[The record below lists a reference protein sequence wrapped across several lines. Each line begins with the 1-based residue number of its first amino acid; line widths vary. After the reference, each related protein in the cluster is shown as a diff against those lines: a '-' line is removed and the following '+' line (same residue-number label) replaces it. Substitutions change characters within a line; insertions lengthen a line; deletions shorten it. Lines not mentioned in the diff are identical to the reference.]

1 MGKDAPKMPRYLKDI
16 RTKAQLSTF
25 LRNWKPGQAT
35 VPKVVK
41 TLLSEIEGRGLN
53 GLKRKRVAAII
64 RTLPGIIH
72 SFIIQFGNLYLRS
85 GNFNSVARISK
96 VVYFLHTVIHQ
107 GMSPVKNM
115 ATNLREQAMKH
126 PSKSKE
132 RFQASTIDR
141 AIPIEVQTKDTIANA
156 KESFLQPARTLDDFT
171 RKKIDK
177 FFVDLKISKA
187 VVLTQ
192 DVALNDHACV
202 TKTRKQGGM
211 AAALRE
217 QYFGSIDYLSML
229 SVDVSTP
236 TRLAEFLI
244 RYSMG
249 RENWI
254 DRYTSKDAARFG
266 LSNEPHFP
274 GGEDTPLIGT
284 VIFKWKV
291 MARSK
296 FGKRVYQVD
305 SKHSVASDIIPD
317 GDDFAPDAGFSPK
330 TDRAVFNYC
339 RGLIMRA
346 HRFWI
351 EEKANEPLDEKMK
364 RFEEESGGIPTKVY
378 IRSGLN
384 TTLTRSVNADLKI
397 IAVTDLG
404 KARAV
409 TLHPADEVLSART
422 LTAKWMPKISRCHD
436 MQNAVGRPTALRS
449 RDKSAKLFSLDLSK
463 ATDKTHHDV
472 AKYFAHKWIDKIGS
486 SNPEEDKKLVD
497 RLFSP
502 KSILETDGTRTATTC
517 GVHMGLGPTWVILC
531 LMNMYAAWRANL
543 GPSTRQI
550 CGDDM
555 AVLANTNQRDKI
567 KSALED
573 ELFLKVNEKKSFFG
587 PRGVFCETFG
597 KVERTKFGVSA
608 RFEDV
613 GHMSVSLATRS
624 VTDTKTQSFNVART
638 LDGSTAIGRVDE
650 ITRKLHVPKKLGSGP
665 IEMGGNGRGIAS
677 LNQIIN
683 YAMHGPIKPMRKKES
698 ERYLEER
705 KVPFKEC
712 IPAEWAKQWLDRCKN
727 ELCALTGDTKEKKIS
742 AYIQTR
748 SAIKRTAPPPFPGL
762 TKSIVHTHRYAQLS
776 LKLRRTVDKI
786 IRESSRFSPSSST
799 RKKLTKLLLT
809 KCENRFV
816 DAHCLLE
823 AVECVG
829 LSPLTTQQ
837 AIARYDMLK
846 KDGVAS

>member
-64 RTLPGIIH
+64 RTLPGIVH
-72 SFIIQFGNLYLRS
+72 SFSIQFGNLRLGS
-85 GNFNSVARISK
+85 GNFNSVSRVSK
-96 VVYFLHTVIHQ
+96 MIYFLHTIIHQ
-107 GMSPVKNM
+107 GMDPIKSM
-115 ATNLREQAMKH
+115 ANNLREQAMSH

-141 AIPIEVQTKDTIANA
+141 AVPIEVPTKNAIANA
-156 KESFLQPARTLDDFT
+156 RKSFLQPAKVLDDFT
-171 RKKIDK
+171 RKRIDQ
-177 FFVDLKISKA
+177 FFSSLKISNA

-192 DVALNDHACV
+192 EVALNDHACV
-202 TKTRKQGGM
+202 SKTRKQGGM

-217 QYFGSIDYLSML
+217 QFFSSLDYLSLL
-229 SVDVSTP
+229 STDVSTP
-236 TRLAEFLI
+236 TKLAEFLI
-244 RYSMG
+244 RYSLG
-249 RENWI
+249 REDWI
-254 DRYTSKDAARFG
+254 KPYRSNDLSRFNP
-266 LSNEPHFP
+266 SRPSQSSDNVSIIDNVVFN
-274 GGEDTPLIGT
+274 
-284 VIFKWKV
+284 WKV
-291 MARSK
+291 MARSR
-296 FGKRVYQVD
+296 FGKRVYHVD
-305 SKHSVASDIIPD
+305 SKTSVASDIIPE
-317 GDDFAPDAGFSPK
+317 GDDFAPEKGWSNK
-330 TDRAVFNYC
+330 TDKAVFIQC
-339 RGLIMRA
+339 RDQITQA
-346 HRFWI
+346 HRLWI
-351 EEKANEPLDEKMK
+351 EKKASEPLSEKMEE
-364 RFEEESGGIPTKVY
+364 FEKERGGIPTTAY

-384 TTLTRSVNADLKI
+384 TTLSRSTNADLKI

-436 MQNAVGRPTALRS
+436 MQNALGRPTDLKS
-449 RDKSAKLFSLDLSK
+449 RDRSAKIFSLDLSK
-463 ATDKTHHDV
+463 ATDRTHHDV
-472 AKYFAHKWIDKIGS
+472 AKYFAHRWIEKIKS
-486 SNPEEDKKLVD
+486 PNPDEDKRLVD

-502 KSILETDGTRTATTC
+502 KSIIEIDDTRTATTC

-531 LMNMYAAWRANL
+531 LMNMYAAWRAKL
-543 GPSTRQI
+543 SPYSRQI

-555 AVLANTNQRDKI
+555 AVLANAQQRDKI

-573 ELFLKVNEKKSFFG
+573 ELLLKVNEKKSFFG

-597 KVERTKFGVSA
+597 KLEKTRNGVSV
-608 RFEDV
+608 RFNDV
-613 GHMSVSLATRS
+613 GHMSVALATRS

-638 LDGSTAIGRVDE
+638 LENSTEIKCVAE
-650 ITRKLHVPKKLGSGP
+650 ITRKLHIPKKLGPGP
-665 IEMGGNGRGIAS
+665 TEMGGNGKGIAS
-677 LNQIIN
+677 LSQIIN
-683 YAMHGPIKPMRKKES
+683 YALHGPIKPVRRNKS
-698 ERYLEER
+698 DIQLEEQ
-705 KVPFKEC
+705 KVPFKGN
-712 IPAEWAKQWLDRCKN
+712 IPAEWAKQWLNRCKN
-727 ELCALTGDTKEKKIS
+727 EYSALTGSVKEEKVS

-748 SAIKRTAPPPFPGL
+748 SAIKRTILPSSFRL
-762 TKSIVHTHRYAQLS
+762 TKDIVHTHRYAQLN
-776 LKLRRTVDKI
+776 LKLRKVVDKI
-786 IRESSRFSPSSST
+786 IRESSRSSPSSST

-816 DAHCLLE
+816 DANCLIE
-823 AVECVG
+823 AVERAG

-837 AIARYDMLK
+837 AVARYDMLK